1 MGSKEKSL
9 HIEFGMSIGF
19 AGIETYQCYEL
30 NYWQTPWQKNSQ
42 KIINKQY
49 FVSAWL

>member
-19 AGIETYQCYEL
+19 AGIELISAMSWIIDE
-30 NYWQTPWQKNSQ
+30 PPGR
-42 KIINKQY
+42 KILKK
-49 FVSAWL
+49 S